1 MFGLTSYYER
11 LQLMRD
17 NKNKLYSQNANKFPR
32 NLPGGS
38 YRSKSSN
45 IQFKLR
51 KKISLPRV
59 GIVLLKGPSGIGKST
74 FLRIIAGLEPGCF
87 DTTQEFMPGY
97 NDVDFLQQ
105 GDIPMRGTV
114 AENLFGCADAE
125 KLDCQSNRYL
135 AAQAY
140 YALLFEDPRSNG
152 LKNILYSEFGRNSG
166 FSGGEIKRLMLIK
179 SLCSGASVLVWDE
192 PFDGIQ
198 SNLVKSSSSF
208 LAYSTGKGSF

>member
-1 MFGLTSYYER
+1 M
-11 LQLMRD
+11 
-17 NKNKLYSQNANKFPR
+17 
-32 NLPGGS
+32 
-38 YRSKSSN
+38 
-45 IQFKLR
+45 
-51 KKISLPRV
+51 

-135 AAQAY
+135 AQAY
-140 YALLFEDPRSNG
+140 YPFYLRIRGRWPQKYSLF
-152 LKNILYSEFGRNSG
+152 EFGRNSG

-198 SNLVKSSSSF
+198 SNLVKKLLEF
-208 LAYSTGKGSF
+208 LSILNRKRIFLIDHNTVESTRANKIINFDMISGEIVIEAN

>member
-1 MFGLTSYYER
+1 MVETSLDSFVLLGMAALRILPSIQGLSAAVSNIQTNLFGLTSYYER

-17 NKNKLYSQNANKFPR
+17 NKNRLYPQNANKFPR
-32 NLPGGS
+32 NLPVGS
-38 YRSKSSN
+38 YRSKCSN

-135 AAQAY
+135 AAQDY

-152 LKNILYSEFGRNSG
+152 LKKYSLFGIR
-166 FSGGEIKRLMLIK
+166 
-179 SLCSGASVLVWDE
+179 
-192 PFDGIQ
+192 
-198 SNLVKSSSSF
+198 
-208 LAYSTGKGSF
+208 